1 MILQTRPSVHI
12 IGLTVFITHVA
23 SAASEGEQSASDS
36 VISVALGFLP
46 IVIFIAVLFFFF
58 RRYKKSPLVKLQ
70 QQYLERE
77 IQHTQ
82 RVEKLLDRIATALEK
97 K

>member
-1 MILQTRPSVHI
+1 MNRNPSVHI

-46 IVIFIAVLFFFF
+46 IVLFLAVLFFFF
-58 RRYKKSPLVKLQ
+58 RRQMKSPLVKLQ

-82 RVEKLLDRIATALEK
+82 RVEELLERIATALEK